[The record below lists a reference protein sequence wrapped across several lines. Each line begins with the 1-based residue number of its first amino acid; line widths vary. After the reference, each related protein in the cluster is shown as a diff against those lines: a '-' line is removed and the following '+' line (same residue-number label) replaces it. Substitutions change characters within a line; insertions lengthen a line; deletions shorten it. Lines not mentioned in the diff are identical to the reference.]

1 MWVCLNDA
9 GMRVWGDVFP
19 DGKVPVCSLDFQ
31 EANLEGAGRSE
42 RVILV
47 NWAALSSMQR
57 DAVLAKI
64 SERSG
69 APKEAILKDILKV
82 GLPLRERYTTG
93 VVAAELRFFI

>member
-19 DGKVPVCSLDFQ
+19 AGKVPVASMAFQ
-31 EANLEGAGRSE
+31 EAKLGPKTE
-42 RVILV
+42 RVVLV
-47 NWAALSSMQR
+47 AWTVLSEEQK

-64 SERSG
+64 SERCG

-82 GLPLRERYTTG
+82 GLPLRESYTTG
-93 VVAAELRFFI
+93 TVAAELRFFI

>member
-19 DGKVPVCSLDFQ
+19 AGKVPVCSMNFHD
-31 EANLEGAGRSE
+31 ATLEGAGRKE

-47 NWAALSSMQR
+47 NWSALSPIQR
-57 DAVLAKI
+57 DGVLAKI
-64 SERSG
+64 SEKSG
-69 APKEAILKDILKV
+69 VSKELILKDIQRI